1 MTSVASVVV
10 VVTVLASAVA
20 RTQDP
25 GVVRLSERTERTLPT
40 LEDAQR
46 MFYSGRYEDATAI
59 TSSLC
64 AADDLEACELRTSS
78 LHFQIRRA
86 MGESADRNRA
96 WTMCA
101 ACPDLLS
108 TFVAE
113 TDRARALARARVQS
127 NPKDEAALFLL
138 GKIDLNYVWLQLGTL
153 RRKTGWDQ
161 YLGSEGV
168 PGPGARTESQS
179 SARTRRACV
188 DRLHRRDGN
197 AARHTLGARW
207 RQQEEGAAGGSRGCQ

>member
-10 VVTVLASAVA
+10 VVTVLASGVA

-40 LEDAQR
+40 LEHAQS
-46 MFYSGRYEDATAI
+46 MFYSGRYDDASAI
-59 TSSLC
+59 TSTLC

-108 TFVAE
+108 AFVAE
-113 TDRARALARARVQS
+113 TDRARSLARARVQS
-127 NPKDEAALFLL
+127 NVRWVRLTGHAPRYHVRGGRFLL
-138 GKIDLNYVWLQLGTL
+138 
-153 RRKTGWDQ
+153 
-161 YLGSEGV
+161 V
-168 PGPGARTESQS
+168 PTIRVNGPAR
-179 SARTRRACV
+179 SAV
-188 DRLHRRDGN
+188 K
-197 AARHTLGARW
+197 
-207 RQQEEGAAGGSRGCQ
+207 

>member
-1 MTSVASVVV
+1 MTSVVSVVV
-10 VVTVLASAVA
+10 IVMVLASAVA

-78 LHFQIRRA
+78 LHFQIRKA
-86 MGESADRNRA
+86 MGELADRNRA

-101 ACPDLLS
+101 ACPDLLA
-108 TFVAE
+108 TFIAE

-127 NPKDEAALFLL
+127 NPKT
-138 GKIDLNYVWLQLGTL
+138 KRPCSSW
-153 RRKTGWDQ
+153 
-161 YLGSEGV
+161 
-168 PGPGARTESQS
+168 ARST
-179 SARTRRACV
+179 
-188 DRLHRRDGN
+188 
-197 AARHTLGARW
+197 
-207 RQQEEGAAGGSRGCQ
+207 